1 MVSSSHEALHRI
13 FQKDAGLLVRSL
25 QRLLHIPFP
34 EPREIKALD
43 VDLTEIEPIERRCD
57 SLLRVDTDDG
67 NFLFVIESQGR
78 KDEAKRGSWAYY
90 LSYLYEKYHC
100 EPVLIVVTQSAAT
113 ARWAAKPIQFGLPG
127 WPSLTVRPLV
137 LGPENVPVIA
147 DRHVAERDVPLAV
160 FSAITHGRGQ
170 GAAAILGALAEALK
184 TIDPEAAGSF
194 AQLTRSGLVD
204 PRAKEIWEELMT
216 VTKYFFDHPLAEQV
230 RAEGRVE
237 GREEGRVDDRAEMVL
252 NNLVWRGLDVPPAVR
267 ERVTAC
273 TDLDQLTVWARRALQ
288 VSDATEVFSDDET

>member
-237 GREEGRVDDRAEMVL
+237 DRAEMVL
-252 NNLVWRGLDVPPAVR
+252 NNLEWRGLDVPPSVR

-288 VSDATEVFSDDET
+288 VSDATAVFSDDET